1 MADKERA
8 ILVKLLGDATGLSRA
23 GKQGQQTLDKLDRA
37 ARTAG
42 FAIRTGALVG
52 AAAVGA
58 IGAAA
63 VSAAADFDTSMREVN
78 TLLGLPASG
87 FEDLKAQ
94 ALDLSESIGR
104 VPSEVVPALY
114 QAISAG
120 VPQANVFSFL
130 ETANKAA
137 VGGVTNLETS
147 VDALTTATNA
157 WASQGLTASDAAD
170 VLFTAVKG
178 GKTTFDELA
187 GTIGRVAPLA
197 SAAGIS
203 FDETAAAVATL
214 TTQGFATA
222 EAVTGIRAGIQGLL
236 RPSEDMTAIFKAAGF
251 ASAESAIQQVGMA
264 DAMQVVYD
272 ATGGNVGQM
281 TQLLGSVE
289 AVNAVLGL
297 TGPNAD
303 KMAAQ
308 MDLMA
313 ERTGA
318 ADAAFEEME
327 KSASRAW
334 ERIQAK
340 LQVGLVRLG
349 DRILPW
355 LVEQLDNFGQ
365 WWDEHQPQ
373 INAALDRIMEGAE
386 DFAHTF
392 KRGWEV
398 VYPPLRRVFDF
409 IVDNKPVLITAI
421 GAIGLAV
428 ATAFGPVGVATLAIT
443 GIITLIGYLR
453 DNWRDVAIDIL
464 GFVQKLSDGIT
475 DFANTIIDRIGDALE
490 FAINPLL
497 KAASAIG
504 IGDGP
509 IQIAQGG
516 FLDYSNFAPGLIAA
530 IEAGRTPARWNGSTD
545 AAGLYPE
552 AVAMEATAE
561 AAQGLTESLT
571 GGGGASGGG
580 GLSGAASDA
589 AQAVQEA
596 NDLIYEAWLK
606 GGDGAVDALNATN
619 AKLDAEW
626 ERQKK
631 LAQDAGIAVTDESR
645 KVWEA
650 VEDQARAAREAIQ
663 REVQALREEVNKAGV
678 SAADAAS
685 ARITELIAQGI
696 DPAAATAIAREEWAA
711 AQAAARDE
719 VAKALSEGRIDATT
733 ANSLLS
739 GIFNPQGNGGPNT
752 LADQVRNA
760 INGAGPLVQQ
770 SITVNVEDRSPAAI
784 SNAVTLAAQEGA
796 TRAIQETAA

>member
-1 MADKERA
+1 MANKERA

-23 GKQGQQTLDKLDRA
+23 GKQGQQTLDGLDRA

-63 VSAAADFDTSMREVN
+63 VTAAADFDTSMREVN
-78 TLLGLPASG
+78 TLLGLPAPG

-104 VPSEVVPALY
+104 VPSDVVPALY

-137 VGGVTNLETS
+137 VGGITNLETS

-157 WASQGLTASDAAD
+157 WASQGLTATDAAD

-197 SAAGIS
+197 AAAGVS

-236 RPSEDMTAIFKAAGF
+236 RPSEDMTAIFQAAGF
-251 ASAESAIQQVGMA
+251 ASAEAAIKQVGMA

-340 LQVGLVRLG
+340 VQVGLVRLG

-355 LVEQLDNFGQ
+355 LVEQLDEFGQ

-386 DFAHTF
+386 NFAHTF

-464 GFVQKLSDGIT
+464 GFVQKLSNGIT
-475 DFANTIIDRIGDALE
+475 DFANYVIDHIGDALE
-490 FAINPLL
+490 FGINPLL

-545 AAGLYPE
+545 AADLYPE

-561 AAQGLTESLT
+561 AAHGLTDTLT
-571 GGGGASGGG
+571 GGGGGGGG
-580 GLSGAASDA
+580 GLSGAMGDA
-589 AQAVQEA
+589 ASAVQEA

-606 GGDGAVDALNATN
+606 GGNGAVDALNATN

-685 ARITELIAQGI
+685 ARIAELIAQGI
-696 DPAAATAIAREEWAA
+696 DPAAATAAAREEWAA
-711 AQAAARDE
+711 AQATARDE

-739 GIFNPQGNGGPNT
+739 GIFNPQGNGGPGT

-770 SITVNVEDRSPAAI
+770 NVTVNVEDRSPAAI
-784 SNAVTLAAQEGA
+784 SNAVTLAAREGA
-796 TRAIQETAA
+796 TLAVQEMAT